1 MLLLDG
7 PRAGRPQQ
15 IFPASEQLVELAC
28 LEPVAEGLTITHPS
42 SADLARQTITD
53 SIVEAILPAM
63 GRRILQQV
71 DL

>member
-15 IFPASEQLVELAC
+15 ISPASEQLVELAC
-28 LEPVAEGLTITHPS
+28 LEPVAEGLPITHSS
-42 SADLARQTITD
+42 SADLARQIVTD
-53 SIVEAILPAM
+53 GIVAAIHPAM
-63 GRRILQQV
+63 ARRTLQQV